1 MVSIPAYGLP
11 SLGGL
16 LRFLIS
22 PGRLFVA
29 GELKLL
35 LAHLV
40 VTYDLKFEEG
50 KGVPPELRVATL
62 CVPGTSDV
70 MFRKRQK

>member
-1 MVSIPAYGLP
+1 MVCHP
-11 SLGGL
+11 SDGL

-22 PGRLFVA
+22 PGRLFVV

-40 VTYDLKFEEG
+40 VKYDLKFEEG